1 MKKSRVAAGSSRK
14 EAPMNAP
21 SRPNVS
27 VHAPNPLSRVLART
41 AQTGIYLVRGVP
53 RDLQRTARAR
63 AVKDGTTLRWVL
75 LQALRDYA
83 AERWT
88 PRRGAA

>member
-1 MKKSRVAAGSSRK
+1 
-14 EAPMNAP
+14 MNGA
-21 SRPNVS
+21 R
-27 VHAPNPLSRVLART
+27 VHAPHLLGRVLART
-41 AQTGIYLVRGVP
+41 ASTGIYLVRDVP

-83 AERWT
+83 TGRWT
-88 PRRGAA
+88 PRRGAD